1 MLEAKIVLKNQTGL
15 HARPASILVTEAGK
29 FKSDIYI
36 LKDGREINAKSILG
50 ILSMGARKGD
60 EITIRIS
67 GEDEGQALSRLTE
80 LLENFEE

>member
-1 MLEAKIVLKNQTGL
+1 
-15 HARPASILVTEAGK
+15 ILVTEAGK

-67 GEDEGQALSRLTE
+67 GEDEEQALSRLTE

>member
-50 ILSMGARKGD
+50 VLSMGARKGD

-67 GEDEGQALSRLTE
+67 GEDEEQALSRLTE

>member
-1 MLEAKIVLKNQTGL
+1 MLEAKIILKNQTGL

-50 ILSMGARKGD
+50 VLSMGARKGD
-60 EITIRIS
+60 EITLRIS
-67 GEDEGQALSRLTE
+67 GEDEEQALSRLTE

>member
-67 GEDEGQALSRLTE
+67 GEDEEQALSRLTE

>member
-1 MLEAKIVLKNQTGL
+1 MLEVKIVLKNQTGL

-50 ILSMGARKGD
+50 VLSMGARKGD
-60 EITIRIS
+60 EITIKIS
-67 GEDEGQALSRLTE
+67 GEDEEQALSRLTE

>member
-50 ILSMGARKGD
+50 VLSMGARKGD
-60 EITIRIS
+60 EITLRIS
-67 GEDEGQALSRLTE
+67 GEDEEQALSRLTE

>member
-50 ILSMGARKGD
+50 VLSMGARKGD
-60 EITIRIS
+60 ENHHQDFR
-67 GEDEGQALSRLTE
+67 
-80 LLENFEE
+80 